1 MLAAAESRHIVSV
14 CKSLAEADKVGFDS
28 VIMVGAGY
36 IKTEARSYVVE
47 DKNHTV
53 IVAELTNSLP
63 ILLGGTAVVVEVA
76 VIVRLSYEACNVA
89 VASVVSVLKS
99 LKIKPRNNN
108 VVCNLFGK
116 YAGVVYFLTP
126 LEVAVIIAL

>member
-1 MLAAAESRHIVSV
+1 MLTAAESRHIVSV

-36 IKTEARSYVVE
+36 IKTEASSYVVK

-63 ILLGGTAVVVEVA
+63 ILLGGAAVVVEVA

-99 LKIKPRNNN
+99 LKINHGTTT
-108 VVCNLFGK
+108 LFATSSGSMP
-116 YAGVVYFLTP
+116 G
-126 LEVAVIIAL
+126 